1 MLTLFEGR
9 ERARWRLPCF
19 RNEEYIILSDSQFR
33 DIVEG
38 DLERI
43 EDPIFFC
50 ICVHLDCIFPITF
63 YYNWFFWEL
72 SLRIKLR
79 RKSGNLNI
87 SFFLMQLNCTL
98 ISLIANLNLSK
109 KWKSCCLQRFQ
120 HTGHY
125 ESSLFGICITI
136 HWW

>member
-43 EDPIFFC
+43 EDPIFFS
-50 ICVHLDCIFPITF
+50 HLRTLGLHLSDNISL
-63 YYNWFFWEL
+63 NLLFWEL

-79 RKSGNLNI
+79 RKSGNLN
-87 SFFLMQLNCTL
+87 N
-98 ISLIANLNLSK
+98 ISL
-109 KWKSCCLQRFQ
+109 F
-120 HTGHY
+120 
-125 ESSLFGICITI
+125 
-136 HWW
+136 